1 MHGSMILMAII
12 LSPRIWKFKIGD
24 YISNYISLIYGYL
37 QEVQIQ
43 FSEEIC
49 EEVRSLPALYRY

>member
-1 MHGSMILMAII
+1 MILMAIL

-24 YISNYISLIYGYL
+24 YISNFISLIYGYP

-43 FSEEIC
+43 FSEEMY
-49 EEVRSLPALYRY
+49 EEVRPLPVLCQY